1 MNKSIRLLATVIAAT
16 VAAHHGS
23 AGMVDFSTF
32 TTGAVST
39 VAGWDITV
47 TGDGTAV
54 IATDGL
60 GVNVLRLN
68 SVENTDV
75 AMLSSQQTFKLS
87 DAWSVSVDFALTSTP
102 ATSPVFMG
110 IYNATVVDADG
121 LTGAEAGNTAST
133 DVRGATALLARPNG
147 NVSLMYAENNERK
160 LPGWATLAGALDL
173 TGATKYTYTLE
184 CDGINVITTLKNGV
198 TTMLSTTNAIG
209 SFGSNITGDA
219 LKFALGDVINHE
231 TKGWNV
237 DVYSIETIPEAGT
250 VSLLIISAITGLAGR
265 KLIGR

>member
-121 LTGAEAGNTAST
+121 LTGAEAGNTGGT
-133 DVRGATALLARPNG
+133 DVRGATAMMTRPTG
-147 NVSLMYAENNERK
+147 NVSLIYTDNNERK
-160 LPGWATLAGALDL
+160 NPAQLTLNGGLDV
-173 TGATKYTYTLE
+173 TGATRYTYTVE
-184 CDGINVITTLKNGV
+184 CDGVNVTATLKNGAE
-198 TTMLSTTNAIG
+198 TMVSTTRTIG

-250 VSLLIISAITGLAGR
+250 VSLLIISATGLAGR